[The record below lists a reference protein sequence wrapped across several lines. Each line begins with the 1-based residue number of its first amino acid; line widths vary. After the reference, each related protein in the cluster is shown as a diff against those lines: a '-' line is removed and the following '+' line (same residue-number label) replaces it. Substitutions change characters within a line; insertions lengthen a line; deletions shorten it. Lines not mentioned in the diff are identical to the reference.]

1 MEEKTKEL
9 KELEEAKAFIDKILK
24 KCEGKN
30 FIFRG
35 TSETFSNGSDGVSS
49 QIYRKHTEKNKNT
62 EYTFHGHFN
71 PIDIEKVI
79 VERAKRLF
87 PENTSTIEILTELR
101 HFGGKTTLIDFSKS
115 FYAALFFVCTG
126 ELEKNGESIIG
137 ELILLDTD
145 KIPRG
150 EINYK
155 NDDKK
160 EKIVEPALTQITQRR
175 VLAQSS
181 IFVHAPKGY
190 IDEKFLSIESVPV
203 HLKNSILYILDKY
216 HNIKTNTIYNDLIGF
231 IADEENFESAEAE
244 FYKGL
249 SFYERKKYPEAVN
262 CYDKAIRLNR
272 DFAEA
277 YYNRGNANSN

>member
-1 MEEKTKEL
+1 MEEKTE
-9 KELEEAKAFIDKILK
+9 ELEEAKAFMQPYFLPAMV
-24 KCEGKN
+24 N
-30 FIFRG
+30 
-35 TSETFSNGSDGVSS
+35 S
-49 QIYRKHTEKNKNT
+49 RK
-62 EYTFHGHFN
+62 
-71 PIDIEKVI
+71 D
-79 VERAKRLF
+79 
-87 PENTSTIEILTELR
+87 
-101 HFGGKTTLIDFSKS
+101 
-115 FYAALFFVCTG
+115 
-126 ELEKNGESIIG
+126 G

-145 KIPRG
+145 KIPRS
-150 EINYK
+150 EINYE
-155 NDDKK
+155 NNDKK

-190 IDEKFLSIESVPV
+190 IDEKFLSIEPVPAK
-203 HLKNSILYILDKY
+203 LKKPILYILYKY

-262 CYDKAIRLNR
+262 CYDKAIRLKQDYAETYNNRGIAKSDLKQYSKAIKDYDEAIRLNR

-277 YYNRGNANSN
+277 YYNRGMQILN